1 MSSLPVTDF
10 TFIFIVEKVEYLLSW
25 FAHST
30 QNFVSKKI
38 LLMKLIGYSYWYY
51 LERNQHLINT
61 LLLQFVNKN
70 VCNKKWLCSKIS
82 WLKIKHNLLIS
93 WEIFRPYAN
102 IQALIFAHKCV
113 AFLSHKCEWLEK
125 FESIWLTFKTDGLA
139 AMSTLTWITGRDNKI
154 KTFPLPGAP
163 TAISSRKKLQSVSC
177 LPHVN
182 NSQRWKRD
190 LAK

>member
-1 MSSLPVTDF
+1 
-10 TFIFIVEKVEYLLSW
+10 
-25 FAHST
+25 
-30 QNFVSKKI
+30 
-38 LLMKLIGYSYWYY
+38 MKLIGYSYWYY
-51 LERNQHLINT
+51 LERKTNIQSKHYFYNSSIKIFAIKNDFVAKFHDWRLNT
-61 LLLQFVNKN
+61 TYYY
-70 VCNKKWLCSKIS
+70 
-82 WLKIKHNLLIS
+82 LLIS

-102 IQALIFAHKCV
+102 IQALILAHKCV

-139 AMSTLTWITGRDNKI
+139 AMSTLTWITGRDNRI

-182 NSQRWKRD
+182 DSQRWKRD